1 MEIERESKRRKS
13 TSNDEHHHPGPG
25 NCFENL
31 PQEVALDI
39 ISRLYIKS
47 VIQFRF
53 VCRSWNKLS
62 HDLDLVNL
70 HLTRALENKDISLIF
85 HCDYPVNNQLYFVEF
100 ADQNPDK
107 DVLRKIQTPF
117 STFMPEFQVVSSC
130 NGLLCLS
137 NSLFH
142 DGPYVYNPFT
152 GDYKV
157 LPKSTEFQDQ
167 DVVLG
172 FGFHPNTNEYRV
184 IRIVYYW
191 NLYELPPRMSRRFRY
206 RNFPGSEVQIFCQG
220 SEKWR
225 VIGDIPYKL
234 DQSSGGVFVNGKL
247 HWVSLWGKNH
257 CRRDRILVSFDL
269 SNEIFSEVPLPE
281 NDVNLFRHRYSLSV
295 LGGCLSIVHPSSTN
309 YWVQDIWIMKEYGV
323 KESWE
328 KVFSIGA
335 YDVTRYRSPE
345 MRRTYRIWK
354 NVINQRYV
362 RVLCLLSNGE
372 ILLQYRWGALVSYNP
387 ENGMFKDI
395 KFPGMPKFFHI
406 TVHIGSL
413 SRANA
418 ASMLMNLN

>member
-1 MEIERESKRRKS
+1 MNSTLDMFTFVMEDMEIERESKRRKS

-47 VIQFRF
+47 VIQF
-53 VCRSWNKLS
+53 
-62 HDLDLVNL
+62 
-70 HLTRALENKDISLIF
+70 
-85 HCDYPVNNQLYFVEF
+85 
-100 ADQNPDK
+100 
-107 DVLRKIQTPF
+107 
-117 STFMPEFQVVSSC
+117 
-130 NGLLCLS
+130 
-137 NSLFH
+137 
-142 DGPYVYNPFT
+142 
-152 GDYKV
+152 
-157 LPKSTEFQDQ
+157 
-167 DVVLG
+167 
-172 FGFHPNTNEYRV
+172 
-184 IRIVYYW
+184 
-191 NLYELPPRMSRRFRY
+191 RFRY

-328 KVFSIGA
+328 RVFSIGA

-362 RVLCLLSNGE
+362 HVLCLLSNGE